1 MYNAELESEQ
11 QPSALSHHPII
22 PLTLKQYNG
31 EVLCGLTL
39 AGGKA
44 LICPWV
50 SFLGCRDEQSLIVGT
65 LDGEVLVRN
74 DGFCVAKPG
83 DGEVGRALNGTGQN
97 HCAADAC
104 FQVLG
109 G

>member
-1 MYNAELESEQ
+1 MGS
-11 QPSALSHHPII
+11 
-22 PLTLKQYNG
+22 
-31 EVLCGLTL
+31 
-39 AGGKA
+39 
-44 LICPWV
+44 
-50 SFLGCRDEQSLIVGT
+50 